1 MSYPT
6 PSYLYNLNPHP
17 RDTHITFDEGPHI
30 YTVDGDSNYTSVTTI
45 VHQHF
50 GKFDSDKVIQNIKNG
65 KKWNENNKYW
75 GMTDEEIKELWKEN
89 GRVSA
94 EKGTIMHYNIECF
107 YNNDTSRLD
116 NDDSL
121 EKQYFMNFY
130 NDHKHMKPY
139 RTEWTVWDK
148 ELKVSGS
155 IDMVF
160 ENEDG
165 TLSIY
170 DWKRTKAIKKL
181 SFKNVCSNTP
191 CLEHI
196 PDCNFW
202 HYSMQLN
209 IYKYMLEKNYNKTIK
224 DIYLVKIHPNNHNQ
238 NYIKI
243 KCADM
248 QNEIK
253 DIMNLRLNN

>member
-1 MSYPT
+1 
-6 PSYLYNLNPHP
+6 
-17 RDTHITFDEGPHI
+17 
-30 YTVDGDSNYTSVTTI
+30 
-45 VHQHF
+45 
-50 GKFDSDKVIQNIKNG
+50 
-65 KKWNENNKYW
+65 
-75 GMTDEEIKELWKEN
+75 
-89 GRVSA
+89 
-94 EKGTIMHYNIECF
+94 
-107 YNNDTSRLD
+107 
-116 NDDSL
+116 
-121 EKQYFMNFY
+121 
-130 NDHKHMKPY
+130 
-139 RTEWTVWDK
+139 
-148 ELKVSGS
+148 
-155 IDMVF
+155 MVF